1 MSAALCF
8 RAQGRPDDHNLA
20 REHLN
25 RVQVIHEG
33 AEFHFLCHEP
43 INENIS
49 LNMTEWY
56 KSNVENVEKMSL
68 IKRNVFHLKKQT
80 LKSNF
85 TKLKIMKMHE
95 NYEDPH

>member
-1 MSAALCF
+1 
-8 RAQGRPDDHNLA
+8 
-20 REHLN
+20 
-25 RVQVIHEG
+25 
-33 AEFHFLCHEP
+33 
-43 INENIS
+43 
-49 LNMTEWY
+49 MTEWY

-95 NYEDPH
+95 NYEDRH